1 MDKFNTTQNGYD
13 KKEVNKFIDDIITR
27 VEEMVNEIALKD
39 QAIKSY
45 QEAIKKNESLVKE
58 MSDQLHKL
66 SIDDKNLITKAQKES
81 EKIIND
87 AKMQADLIVSE
98 CLMEAKKS
106 EVRLNYLNN
115 EIERLKQM
123 KETLYYN

>member
-1 MDKFNTTQNGYD
+1 MDKFNTVHNGYD

-58 MSDQLHKL
+58 MSEQLHKL
-66 SIDDKNLITKAQKES
+66 SVDEKNVISNAEKES
-81 EKIIND
+81 IKIIND
-87 AKMQADLIVSE
+87 AKMQADLIISE

-106 EVRLNYLNN
+106 EIKLNYLNS

-123 KETLYYN
+123 KETIYYN

>member
-45 QEAIKKNESLVKE
+45 QEAIKKNEALVKE
-58 MSDQLHKL
+58 MSEQLHKL
-66 SIDDKNLITKAQKES
+66 SNDEKSLITKAQKES

-106 EVRLNYLNN
+106 EVRLNNLNN

-123 KETLYYN
+123 KETLYYS